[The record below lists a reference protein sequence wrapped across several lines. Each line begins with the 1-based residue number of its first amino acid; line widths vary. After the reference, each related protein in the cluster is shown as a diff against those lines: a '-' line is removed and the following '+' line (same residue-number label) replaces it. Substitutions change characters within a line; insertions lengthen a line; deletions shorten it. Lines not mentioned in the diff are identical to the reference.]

1 MGHIVYYGDIVL
13 RIVALLMLSLCGMSL
28 VFFSLNYNMILLI
41 IIVVV
46 SSIFT
51 FVSYYMGSDVSSENF
66 KMLKLIFLG
75 LIIFMLSSFR
85 LLMFVR

>member
-1 MGHIVYYGDIVL
+1 MGYIIYYDDIVL
-13 RIVALLMLSLCGMSL
+13 RIVVLLMLSLCGMSL
-28 VFFSLNYNMILLI
+28 VFFSLNCNMILLI
-41 IIVVV
+41 IIIVV

-51 FVSYYMGSDVSSENF
+51 FVLYYIRSDVSSENF

-75 LIIFMLSSFR
+75 LIIFMLSSFG

>member
-1 MGHIVYYGDIVL
+1 MGYIIYYDDIVL
-13 RIVALLMLSLCGMSL
+13 RIVVLLMLSLCGISL
-28 VFFSLNYNMILLI
+28 VFFSLNCNMISLI

-51 FVSYYMGSDVSSENF
+51 FVLYYIRGDVSPENF
-66 KMLKLIFLG
+66 KMLKMIFLG
-75 LIIFMLSSFR
+75 LIIFMLSSFG